1 MERGKLMVLVGGQ
14 YGSEGKGAIARHLAF
29 DYNVHVRVG
38 SPNAGHTFYWDGVK
52 HVMQSIPCGWINPNA
67 KIVIG
72 RGALLNM
79 KQLMKELVHIMH
91 RYPDFLDRLII
102 DENAGV
108 LDEKFHEQEGGV
120 NGEMHRRI
128 GSTGEGV
135 GPARVARINRDP
147 AQFRQFKDVAEEYG
161 LERCLRSNT
170 PSMLAT
176 WQDSGHNILI
186 EGTQGSALSWLHSYW
201 PDCTSIDTNAAGI
214 ISEVGIAPSRVTDVL
229 LVCRTYPIRV
239 AGNSGPMRGEID
251 WDILNAMT
259 GGYVHPE
266 RTTVT
271 KKIRRVATWDDDLFQ
286 QSCVLNAPTGIAL
299 TFADY
304 IDPSLSWCTD
314 VDRVMNSTALRN
326 FILRH
331 KIGNLLYISTGPDS
345 VVDLDHAEDTIH
357 KLDSDGMTF
366 AVEEGEYTEGV
377 MG

>member
-1 MERGKLMVLVGGQ
+1 MSKGKLMVLVGGQ

-38 SPNAGHTFYWDGVK
+38 SPNAGHTFYWDGAK

-91 RYPDFLDRLII
+91 WYPDFLDRLII

-161 LERCLRSNT
+161 LEQCLRINT
-170 PSMLAT
+170 PGMLAA
-176 WQDSGHNILI
+176 WQDMGFNVLI
-186 EGTQGSALSWLHSYW
+186 EGTQGSALSLLHSYW
-201 PDCTSIDTNAAGI
+201 PYCTSIDTNAAGI

-239 AGNSGPMRGEID
+239 AGNSGPMKGEID
-251 WDILNAMT
+251 WGILSAMT
-259 GGYVHPE
+259 DGYVHPE

-286 QSCVLNAPTGIAL
+286 QSCILNAPTGIAL

-304 IDPSLSWCTD
+304 IDPSLSGSTD
-314 VDRVMNSTALRN
+314 TERVLGSHSLHK
-326 FILRH
+326 FIH
-331 KIGNLLYISTGPDS
+331 EHQISGIQYISTGPDS
-345 VVDLDHAEDTIH
+345 VVDVNEW
-357 KLDSDGMTF
+357 
-366 AVEEGEYTEGV
+366 EGGND
-377 MG
+377 

>member
-1 MERGKLMVLVGGQ
+1 MSKGKLMVLVGGQ
-14 YGSEGKGAIARHLAF
+14 YGSEGKGAIARHLAC

-38 SPNAGHTFYWDGVK
+38 SPNAGHTFYWNDAK

-91 RYPDFLDRLII
+91 WYPNFLDRLVI
-102 DENAGV
+102 DENAGI

-147 AQFRQFKDVAEEYG
+147 EQFRQFKDVAEEYG
-161 LERCLRSNT
+161 LESCIMRNT
-170 PSMLAT
+170 PKYLHDMQGL
-176 WQDSGHNILI
+176 GHNILI
-186 EGTQGSALSWLHSYW
+186 EGTQGSALSLLHSYW
-201 PDCTSIDTNAAGI
+201 PYCTSIDTNASGI
-214 ISEVGIAPSRVTDVL
+214 ISEVGIAPFRVTDVL

-251 WDILNAMT
+251 WDTLSAMT

-266 RTTVT
+266 HTTVT
-271 KKIRRVATWDDDLFQ
+271 KKIRRIATWDDSLFC
-286 QSCVLNAPTGIAL
+286 QSCILNAPTGIAL

-304 IDPSLSWCTD
+304 IDPSLSGCTNVEQVLD
-314 VDRVMNSTALRN
+314 SKPLMDFIRKHDIRN
-326 FILRH
+326 IR
-331 KIGNLLYISTGPDS
+331 YISTGPDS
-345 VVDLDHAEDTIH
+345 VVNTDFTKVSEN
-357 KLDSDGMTF
+357 
-366 AVEEGEYTEGV
+366 
-377 MG
+377 